1 MRALSLSALFTIL
14 FAVFTGTAAAKL
26 PPPTAEEQAK
36 AAATKE
42 KAAED
47 ATKEKALLEKA
58 QDRIAQKFGSKGGK
72 SSGTSTDERT
82 EVPAAALNT
91 RPSEKAGAYNESVT
105 PKTAGGASQGDTDR
119 GRAAGVS
126 QEKSA
131 K

>member
-1 MRALSLSALFTIL
+1 MRALSLSALFTI
-14 FAVFTGTAAAKL
+14 FFTVFTGTAAAKL
-26 PPPTAEEQAK
+26 PPPTPEEQAK

-47 ATKEKALLEKA
+47 ATKEKALLETA
-58 QDRIAQKFGSKGGK
+58 QDKVAQKFGKGGGK
-72 SSGTSTDERT
+72 TRGASTDERT

-105 PKTAGGASQGDTDR
+105 TKSAGGASQGAADR
-119 GRAAGVS
+119 GKSAGVS
-126 QEKSA
+126 QEKSV